1 MLAFRRLAT
10 SCAMLVVLALSLGWS
25 LGVITLLVGQLTIF
39 SMMFVSVVIG
49 LGSDYG
55 IFFLFRYREER
66 VLGLHARR
74 RARAH
79 RGAKRPGHSA
89 GALTAAVTFY
99 ILTSPSSAASATSAS
114 SPAPRILLAFLSML
128 TVFPATVL
136 LLDRW
141 RGPRDSC
148 RSPARQTL
156 RGRPDL
162 KPDRAQTIAGPA
174 LEWLVRFP
182 RTIVTA
188 ADPPDRRI
196 AVGCAT
202 GGL

>member
-1 MLAFRRLAT
+1 MLAFRRLVT

-25 LGVITLLVGQLTIF
+25 LGVITLLVGELTIF

-66 VLGLHARR
+66 VLGLTLVGALERTAARS
-74 RARAH
+74 
-79 RGAKRPGHSA
+79 GPGILL

-99 ILTSPSSAASATSAS
+99 ILTIAAFSGIRDFGFISG
-114 SPAPRILLAFLSML
+114 PPILLAFLSML

-141 RGPRDSC
+141 RWAPRLV
-148 RSPARQTL
+148 PIA
-156 RGRPDL
+156 GRPDTQRA
-162 KPDRAQTIAGPA
+162 PDLNP
-174 LEWLVRFP
+174 L
-182 RTIVTA
+182 
-188 ADPPDRRI
+188 PP
-196 AVGCAT
+196 GQ
-202 GGL
+202 